1 MSGPPITVEAGGGND
16 TIDVGGSDTP
26 GELDLDIDGGPGR
39 DLVHLRGYEFVRAS
53 LVLDL
58 AAGTYRYQDDE
69 ASEKVPLDGIEDA
82 EVQGIPEVT
91 LRGDSSANRLTVRA
105 DQTDFPVFKRCQ
117 VVVSG
122 GGGDDRLTLRRHR
135 SSRAGRTAL
144 PPSCEVRPANDVLV
158 GSLLGE
164 RLLGGSGRD
173 VARGGPGTDS
183 LHRGDPDGLRASLA
197 RRPGHPLH
205 QDTR

>member
-122 GGGDDRLTLRRHR
+122 GGGDDRLTLLSAPIQ
-135 SSRAGRTAL
+135 SSWKNCPAPVLRGQAG
-144 PPSCEVRPANDVLV
+144 NDVLV

-173 VARGGPGTDS
+173 VARGGPGTD
-183 LHRGDPDGLRASLA
+183 GCIAETQMGCE
-197 RRPGHPLH
+197 RR
-205 QDTR
+205 